1 MVKHILGM
9 AVWQCICL
17 FVSLFAGEFF
27 IVEPDESLR
36 YDRPDSKYVYPGRY
50 TDWKGEALYSKYEKE
65 GPSRH
70 FTWIFTMFVL
80 MQLFNM
86 FSARKIRDEIN
97 IFVGLSQNWVFI
109 LIIIGLF
116 GLQAVIT

>member
-1 MVKHILGM
+1 M